1 MIAPPLPSKSAH
13 ARAPTD
19 ALTIRRTPSPLS
31 RRPGRL
37 ETHIAQVRNG
47 AEALLARPRL
57 PRGRDG
63 PFLAAGSALVSLP
76 NLWDGGGGSEVTE
89 VLRRLGPA
97 SRTPRHT
104 RARRRTHRRT
114 RVCESRRIFLTEG
127 LTTPPRPPP
136 CALALCG
143 PAPLTP
149 PPHTHT
155 HTHTAVPPLL
165 PPCALLRSPDQP
177 RGAREKGDS
186 RVPPGARPFAQ
197 FARASGHRAC
207 AARAPLFRARR
218 FLAARRIRARGFRR
232 PPPRAAL
239 ISARAKRAERARGV
253 RSRNRERA
261 RTKSGRSVPQR
272 ATSGPRRAR
281 GVEISPARGGERWGG
296 DN

>member
-127 LTTPPRPPP
+127 LTTPPRPSSR
-136 CALALCG
+136 ALTLCG
-143 PAPLTP
+143 PAPLP
-149 PPHTHT
+149 PPPTHT
-155 HTHTAVPPLL
+155 HTQPSPLFVPP
-165 PPCALLRSPDQP
+165 ALC
-177 RGAREKGDS
+177 
-186 RVPPGARPFAQ
+186 
-197 FARASGHRAC
+197 SG
-207 AARAPLFRARR
+207 PLTNQE
-218 FLAARRIRARGFRR
+218 
-232 PPPRAAL
+232 
-239 ISARAKRAERARGV
+239 ARAKRAIRASPRVRAPSRNSRAPRVTGRVPRARHFFAPADFSRRVEFARADFGARRRGRPSSPRV
-253 RSRNRERA
+253 RNARNALAASVRGIA
-261 RTKSGRSVPQR
+261 NGRGPNPDAASPSAQR
-272 ATSGPRRAR
+272 AALGARAGWRYLRRAA
-281 GVEISPARGGERWGG
+281 ARGGVGTTS
-296 DN
+296 